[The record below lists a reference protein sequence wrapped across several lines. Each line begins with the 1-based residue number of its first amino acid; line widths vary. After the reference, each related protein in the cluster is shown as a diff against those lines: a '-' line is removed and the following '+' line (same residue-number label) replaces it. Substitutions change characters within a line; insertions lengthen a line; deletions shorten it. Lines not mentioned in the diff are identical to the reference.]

1 MAVAIRSV
9 FFTPPVA
16 VARLGG
22 SDAPLDAYVWREDPS
37 LHGGGLTALAPAVSL
52 RVEDDGT
59 VTPHRP
65 TELVFRDGDQLRPVA
80 PFLELW
86 LERDDGTVG
95 PLTGALLAEAGGTL
109 ADVGYTVEAA
119 NRKAERRT
127 LDASCGFAARV
138 QFDHAGFDPVE
149 LLASSPGPA
158 PLVSPERPVPLGR
171 IQPLR
176 PEPDPPGTEKPLRDV
191 LRLRFTPAKG
201 LVYGPPSA
209 QEGEG
214 GPGVRVEIVRPENRF
229 LNEGTAWTS
238 YSLNQPLPHPQ
249 PADTY
254 DGSGDPESPDDR
266 SWGVVDDT
274 CDLVVT
280 ATLRIG
286 GETHVGQARIFV
298 GPPDYAPDKRP
309 FFSLLDDLLDREAPD
324 PEFSPRRAEAEVAD
338 LFRRAF
344 ETVTL
349 NNVDTQRRRGILENA
364 GNAGNAL
371 TASGSLGTLGSMR
384 ARLGFETR
392 REDPPLANRESM
404 TDDDVGYRAA
414 DRNQVKTDTAFPYSA
429 LAAETHAVLTDLPR
443 LLQFLAEDADRVR
456 RLVRP
461 PYALVRESAPDE
473 PRPPVGRR
481 RPWDADVSLHDMRM
495 PPYMRDSDASPLS
508 LSRRQY
514 VQLMSL
520 VDHLAA
526 TAGAGLLAADAESLA
541 GQDPEELFRT
551 FRLTDLTADVPE
563 APRERRP

>member
-22 SDAPLDAYVWREDPS
+22 SDTPLDAYVWREDPS
-37 LHGGGLTALAPAVSL
+37 LHGGGLTALAPAISL

-59 VTPHRP
+59 VTPYRP
-65 TELVFRDGDQLRPVA
+65 TELVFRDSEQLRPVA

-86 LERDDGTVG
+86 VEWADGTVG
-95 PLTGALLAEAGGTL
+95 PLTGTLLAEAGGSL
-109 ADVGYTVEAA
+109 ADVGYTVQAA

-127 LDASCGFAARV
+127 LDAACGFSATV
-138 QFDHAGFDPVE
+138 QFDHAGNAAVD

-158 PLVSPERPVPLGR
+158 PLVSPDRPVPLGR
-171 IQPLR
+171 IQALR
-176 PEPDPPGTEKPLRDV
+176 PQSDSETPLRDV

-209 QEGEG
+209 GEGEG
-214 GPGVRVEIVRPENRF
+214 GPGVRLDIVPPENRI
-229 LNEGTAWTS
+229 LNEGTPWTS

-254 DGSGDPESPDDR
+254 DGSGDPLSTDDR

-274 CDLVVT
+274 CDVVVT
-280 ATLRIG
+280 ATVRVG
-286 GETHVGQARIFV
+286 RETHVGQARVFV

-324 PEFSPRRAEAEVAD
+324 PEFSPRRAEGEVAD

-344 ETVTL
+344 ETVIL
-349 NNVDTQRRRGILENA
+349 NNVDTQRRRAILENA
-364 GNAGNAL
+364 AGAGTYI
-371 TASGSLGTLGSMR
+371 TAAGSLGTTGSLR
-384 ARLGFETR
+384 ARLGFDTR
-392 REDPPLANRESM
+392 REEPPLANRESM
-404 TDDDVGYRAA
+404 TDDDVGYRAG
-414 DRNQVKTDTAFPYSA
+414 DRNQIRSDTAFPYSA
-429 LAAETHAVLTDLPR
+429 LAGETHAVLTDLPR
-443 LLQFLAEDADRVR
+443 LLQFLAEDAGRVR

-461 PYALVRESAPDE
+461 PYALVRESAPAQ
-473 PRPPVGRR
+473 PRPPAGRR
-481 RPWDADVSLHDMRM
+481 RPWDADASLHDMRM

-508 LSRRQY
+508 LTRRQY

-520 VDHLAA
+520 VDHLGAA
-526 TAGAGLLAADAESLA
+526 TGPAGAAADLRSAVA
-541 GQDPEELFRT
+541 QDPEALFRA
-551 FRLTDLTADVPE
+551 FRLTDLTGAVPE
-563 APRERRP
+563 VPREPRP